1 MRDWQPLPLSLSA
14 DAEGRVHLRLGSEPW
29 TLLDSAAVDGDG
41 WLRGVFRGDVGTV
54 DANRRACTRIASI

>member
-1 MRDWQPLPLSLSA
+1 MRDWQPLLLSLSA

-54 DANRRACTRIASI
+54 DANRRA